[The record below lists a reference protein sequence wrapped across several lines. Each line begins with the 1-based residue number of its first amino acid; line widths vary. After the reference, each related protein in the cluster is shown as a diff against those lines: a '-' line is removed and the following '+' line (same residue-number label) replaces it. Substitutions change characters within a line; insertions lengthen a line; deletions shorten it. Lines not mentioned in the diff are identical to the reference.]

1 MSIPQLD
8 ILLYAHDGRGVGH
21 ISRTV
26 AIGMGLRRL
35 YPELRVLA
43 LTGYGHTQQLINNA
57 PLDWLKLPSYRT
69 RVSNGKSS
77 GIDGYSSFTDKEIGQ
92 LRAEQ
97 IHQIVMQYRPKVV
110 LADHT
115 PQGKHRELLP
125 ALAATSRTATRW
137 LLGVRGV
144 VGAVPQAG
152 SSLSQQMF
160 ADHYAGALWYGDSQ
174 VLGAE
179 QLQEPSARYGAQAIE
194 CGYVSRLLELH
205 HLRDE
210 TKEATRN
217 KDKDKKLAGVIAV
230 PWLGEHS
237 LHVLTCIAKAL
248 KNIGSSKGLWRIFAD
263 LDPAQPE
270 HEQIIS
276 SLRQLD
282 YCQLHPPGSL
292 YLDSLLDSKTALIYG
307 GYNSLT
313 DVLAAGLPTVVLLR
327 AMRDNEQQLH
337 LELLQKYTNDQL
349 LPLDEQQVTV
359 KSIETALRKQLDTTV
374 VPVSINMQGAA
385 KAARLLAMHCLRET
399 GTGLINVHL

>member
-35 YPELRVLA
+35 YPELRVLIV
-43 LTGYGHTQQLINNA
+43 TGYGHTQQLINNA

-69 RVSNGKSS
+69 TVINGKSR
-77 GIDGYSSFTDKEIGQ
+77 GIDGDSGFTDKEIGR

-97 IHQIVMQYRPKVV
+97 IHRIVAQYRPKVA

-125 ALAATSRTATRW
+125 ALAATSGTATRW

-144 VGAVPQAG
+144 VGAVPQT
-152 SSLSQQMF
+152 SSALSRQLF
-160 ADHYAGALWYGDSQ
+160 ADHYKGALWYGDSR
-174 VLGAE
+174 VLGSQ
-179 QLQEPSARYGAQAIE
+179 QLQSVTEQYGAQAAE

-205 HLRDE
+205 HLRE
-210 TKEATRN
+210 KQSRGSI
-217 KDKDKKLAGVIAV
+217 KKLAGVIAI

-237 LHVLTCIAKAL
+237 LHVLTCIVEAL
-248 KNIGSSKGLWRIFAD
+248 KKIGSSKGSSKGLWRIFAN
-263 LDPAQPE
+263 LDPTRPG

-282 YCQLHPPGSL
+282 HCQLHPPGPL
-292 YLDSLLDSKTALIYG
+292 YIDSLPDAKTALIYG

-313 DVLAAGLPTVVLLR
+313 DVLAAGLPAVVLLR
-327 AMRDNEQQLH
+327 AMLDNEQQAH
-337 LELLQKYTNDQL
+337 LKLLRKYTQGQL
-349 LPLDEQQVTV
+349 LPLDEPQVTAQ
-359 KSIETALRKQLDTTV
+359 SIEMAVREQLDKKNV
-374 VPVSINMQGAA
+374 IAPGESINLQGAEN
-385 KAARLLAMHCLRET
+385 AARLLAAHCKSIL
-399 GTGLINVHL
+399 